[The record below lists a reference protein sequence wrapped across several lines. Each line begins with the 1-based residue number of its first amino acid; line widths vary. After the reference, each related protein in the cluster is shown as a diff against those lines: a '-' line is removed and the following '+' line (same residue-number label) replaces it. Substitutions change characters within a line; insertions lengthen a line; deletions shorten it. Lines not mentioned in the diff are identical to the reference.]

1 VTRTPRRFRRSYASL
16 AAVAS
21 VVALAGCGGGSS
33 EEPTQL
39 TGLIV
44 DIQGRGNNVR
54 SFTLRSGDK
63 TYDIRIAPDVDYGF
77 QLGHLRAHESSL
89 YPVRCTLERRAGR
102 LYALEIL
109 DA

>member
-1 VTRTPRRFRRSYASL
+1 V
-16 AAVAS
+16 AAV
-21 VVALAGCGGGSS
+21 LAGCGGGGDDQT
-33 EEPTQL
+33 EL

-44 DIQGRGNNVR
+44 DIRGRGNNVR
-54 SFTLRSGDK
+54 SFTLRSGDE

-89 YPVRCTLERRAGR
+89 FPVRCKIERRAGR
-102 LYALEIL
+102 LYALEIV